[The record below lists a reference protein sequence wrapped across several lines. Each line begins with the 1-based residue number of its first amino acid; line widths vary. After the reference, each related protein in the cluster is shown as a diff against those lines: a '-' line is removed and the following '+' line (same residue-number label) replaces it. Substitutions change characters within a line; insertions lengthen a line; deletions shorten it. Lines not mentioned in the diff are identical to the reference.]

1 MSKRV
6 FYLDDPSKDT
16 VEISNQDIMLTGQ
29 GFDSVLSRITQLAD
43 LVNQKNALFSR
54 AKAING
60 DGSIYMDRLEGT
72 IDVLKN
78 RLLSSSSSWYT
89 DDEGNL
95 IFESVTG
102 QSAMML
108 TGEGFMIAAGKTD
121 DGEWNWRTFGTG
133 EGFTAD
139 AIITGYLSADR
150 IEAGSITTNKL
161 SAEVGEQL
169 DLSSNVSINSVVENI
184 SGEVFDEKFGE
195 HIVVS
200 ATEPL
205 HPTDGMIWIQPQT
218 DGADVWKRWDAVSGE
233 WVECTIP
240 QEEIDLMSGTITR
253 NSSNITQLSNQ
264 MSSKVSMD
272 TYNMGL
278 ADKADTSWV
287 SQRLESIIQQTATDI
302 EFSFNEAKQYT
313 VDVNASFTD
322 FIDEVRSYQRFSSD
336 GLELGVQGSPF
347 IAKLGNS
354 RLSFLQNGAE
364 IAYISNNKLYITE
377 AQVKNKLLMGTEDNG
392 LFEWVVLDTG

>member
-6 FYLDDPSKDT
+6 FYLDDPTKDT

-121 DGEWNWRTFGTG
+121 DGEWNWRSFGTG

-139 AIITGYLSADR
+139 AIVTGYLSADR

-161 SAEVGEQL
+161 SAEVGEEL

-218 DGADVWKRWDAVSGE
+218 DGADVWKRWDENSGE

>member
-6 FYLDDPSKDT
+6 FYLDDPTKDT
-16 VEISNQDIMLTGQ
+16 VEISNQDIILTGQ

-161 SAEVGEQL
+161 SAEVGEEL

-218 DGADVWKRWDAVSGE
+218 DGADVWKRWDENSGE

>member
-1 MSKRV
+1 M
-6 FYLDDPSKDT
+6 
-16 VEISNQDIMLTGQ
+16 
-29 GFDSVLSRITQLAD
+29 
-43 LVNQKNALFSR
+43 
-54 AKAING
+54 
-60 DGSIYMDRLEGT
+60 
-72 IDVLKN
+72 
-78 RLLSSSSSWYT
+78 
-89 DDEGNL
+89 
-95 IFESVTG
+95 
-102 QSAMML
+102 
-108 TGEGFMIAAGKTD
+108 
-121 DGEWNWRTFGTG
+121 
-133 EGFTAD
+133 
-139 AIITGYLSADR
+139 SADR

-161 SAEVGEQL
+161 SAEVGEEL

-218 DGADVWKRWDAVSGE
+218 DGADVWKRWDENSGE